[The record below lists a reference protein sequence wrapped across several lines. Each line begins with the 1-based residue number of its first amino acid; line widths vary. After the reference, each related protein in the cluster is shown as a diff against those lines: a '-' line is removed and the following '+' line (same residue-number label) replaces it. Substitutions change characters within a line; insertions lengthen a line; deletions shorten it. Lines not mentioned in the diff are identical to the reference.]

1 MPAKTRGGGRKIVPD
16 RAVSLLKWRI
26 THNPSAPLPNSAS
39 KYNQCR
45 VKGQDKFLS
54 QAKIFGL
61 AAIGINFV
69 VFPVIF
75 GQDGQGDQSSVISD
89 QSTVITLAR
98 SLITDH

>member
-1 MPAKTRGGGRKIVPD
+1 MVPD

-26 THNPSAPLPNSAS
+26 TSFLSAPLPNSAS

-54 QAKIFGL
+54 QTKIFGV
-61 AAIGINFV
+61 AAIGINPF

-75 GQDGQGDQSSVISD
+75 GQDGQGDQSSVISQ
-89 QSTVITLAR
+89 QS
-98 SLITDH
+98 SLWLGH

>member
-54 QAKIFGL
+54 QAKIFGV
-61 AAIGINFV
+61 AEIGINSF

-75 GQDGQGDQSSVISD
+75 GQDGQGSVIRD
-89 QSTVITLAR
+89 PSTIITLAG
-98 SLITDH
+98 SLITDSPDH